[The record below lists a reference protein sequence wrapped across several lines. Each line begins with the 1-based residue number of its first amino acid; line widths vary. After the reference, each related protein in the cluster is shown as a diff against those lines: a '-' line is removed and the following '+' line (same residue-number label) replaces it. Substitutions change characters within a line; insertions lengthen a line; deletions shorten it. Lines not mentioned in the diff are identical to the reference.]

1 MGLSDKPAAYPSQLS
16 GGQQQRVAI
25 ARALINKP
33 AIILADEPTGN
44 LDTRSSVEIMDLL
57 NKVHGNGGTIVKVTH
72 EPDIAGHAQRV
83 VCVRDGKIVSDGRDG
98 AGHCLE
104 RGGRDDA

>member
-1 MGLSDKPAAYPSQLS
+1 M
-16 GGQQQRVAI
+16 
-25 ARALINKP
+25 
-33 AIILADEPTGN
+33 
-44 LDTRSSVEIMDLL
+44 
-57 NKVHGNGGTIVKVTH
+57 VTH

-83 VCVRDGKIVSDGRDG
+83 ICVRDGKIISDGRDG